1 MAHTYNVSNWA
12 AEVGGQPGLH
22 SKIMSQKPK
31 ISWWYG
37 KVVEYLPS
45 MSEALYSIPNT

>member
-22 SKIMSQKPK
+22 SKLMSQKIK
-31 ISWWYG
+31 IKLVAGFKW
-37 KVVEYLPS
+37 
-45 MSEALYSIPNT
+45 